1 MNKAVYDKQNIG
13 KFVKWKNIIIIGRF
27 ALEALFVFMPNSNVD
42 LRDSDTSFGT
52 EGRRNRSYNV
62 DFLLFV
68 DFFAYKFRGVWDPD
82 MMDTESFFSSHTR
95 QRA

>member
-1 MNKAVYDKQNIG
+1 
-13 KFVKWKNIIIIGRF
+13 
-27 ALEALFVFMPNSNVD
+27 MPNSNVD

-68 DFFAYKFRGVWDPD
+68 DFLAYKFRGVWDPD
-82 MMDTESFFSSHTR
+82 MMDTESFFSSHTVQGKGPEAAR
-95 QRA
+95 IQYSYPTF